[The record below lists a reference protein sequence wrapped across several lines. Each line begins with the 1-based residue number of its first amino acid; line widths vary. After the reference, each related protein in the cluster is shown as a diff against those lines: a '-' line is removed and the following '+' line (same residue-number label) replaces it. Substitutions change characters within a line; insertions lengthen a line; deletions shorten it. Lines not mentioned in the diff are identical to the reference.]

1 MTEATIVN
9 AGKGMSLEQIGI
21 NTTPLEPSNKWIDQK
36 TILAGPPK
44 VGKSTFLAQ
53 AGIKGWFLRLAREF
67 NNIRTYGA
75 DARDLDDLKRE
86 VEKLH
91 KVHQSGLWGTE
102 QFPVESLFFD
112 PGDKL
117 LQFIS
122 DKVCDDAKS
131 DSIYEA
137 GGYGVGQNK
146 YKRILKSF
154 LSDIEPLPAH
164 KFFLFHTKHQELSE
178 PNNETKKYH
187 KWILDVSEKLDAEF
201 PKRVDNTL
209 NIMVG
214 YVGSMQ
220 ARTMITQGTKYIEA
234 GAKAPCLKKVTQIPW
249 SNDDADNYKKF
260 RALFD

>member
-1 MTEATIVN
+1 MAEVITV
-9 AGKGMSLEQIGI
+9 GKGLSLEQIGI
-21 NTTPLEPSNKWIDQK
+21 NMAPQEPSNKWTDQK

-53 AGIKGWFLRLAREF
+53 AGIQAYFLRLAREF
-67 NNIRTYGA
+67 NNVTTYGV
-75 DARDLDDLKRE
+75 DNRDLDELKRE

-102 QFPVESLFFD
+102 KFPVETLVFD

-154 LSDIEPLPAH
+154 IADIEKLPAH
-164 KFFLFHTKHQELSE
+164 KFFLFHTKFQELSE
-178 PNNETKKYH
+178 PNNEAKKYH
-187 KWILDVSEKLDAEF
+187 RWVLDLSEKLDAEF

-214 YVGSMQ
+214 YAGTIQ

-234 GAKAPCLKKVTQIPW
+234 GSKAPCLKKVTQIAW
-249 SNDDADNYKKF
+249 SNDDKDNYTKF
-260 RALFD
+260 RALFT

>member
-1 MTEATIVN
+1 MTEIATV
-9 AGKGMSLEQIGI
+9 GKGMSLEQIGI
-21 NTTPLEPSNKWIDQK
+21 NMAPQEPSNKWVDQK

-53 AGIKGWFLRLAREF
+53 AGNKAYFLRLAREF
-67 NNIRTYGA
+67 VNIQTFGA
-75 DARDLDDLKRE
+75 DCRDLDELKRE

-102 QFPVESLFFD
+102 QFPVESLVLD

-122 DKVCDDAKS
+122 DKVCDDAKA

-146 YKRILKSF
+146 YKRLLKSF
-154 LSDIEPLPAH
+154 IADIEPLPCH
-164 KFFLFHTKHQELSE
+164 KFFCFHTKDKELSE
-178 PNNETKKYH
+178 PSNESKKYH
-187 KWILDVSEKLDAEF
+187 RWIVDVSDKLDAEF

-214 YVGSMQ
+214 YSGSQQ
-220 ARTMITQGTKYIEA
+220 ARTMVTQGTKYIEA
-234 GAKAPCLKKVTQIPW
+234 GSKAPCLKKVTQIPW
-249 SNDDADNYKKF
+249 GPDDKANYEAF
-260 RALFD
+260 RKLFT

>member
-1 MTEATIVN
+1 MAEIV
-9 AGKGMSLEQIGI
+9 AVGKGLSLEQIGI
-21 NTTPLEPSNKWIDQK
+21 SMVPQEPSNKWIDQT

-53 AGIKGWFLRLAREF
+53 AGNKAYFLRLAREF
-67 NNIRTYGA
+67 VNIQTFGA
-75 DARDLDDLKRE
+75 DARDLDELKRE
-86 VEKLH
+86 DEKLH

-102 QFPVESLFFD
+102 QFPVETLVFD

-122 DKVCDDAKS
+122 DKVCDDAKA

-154 LSDIEPLPAH
+154 VSDIGSLPAH
-164 KFFLFHTKHQELSE
+164 KFFCFHTKDKELSE
-178 PNNETKKYH
+178 PSNEAKKYH
-187 KWILDVSEKLDAEF
+187 RWIVDVSEKLDAEF

-214 YVGSMQ
+214 YAGSMQ

-234 GAKAPCLKKVTQIPW
+234 GSKAPCLKKMTQIAW
-249 SNDDADNYKKF
+249 TNDDKANYEAF
-260 RALFD
+260 RKLFT

>member
-1 MTEATIVN
+1 MSEITQM
-9 AGKGMSLEQIGI
+9 GKGLSLEQIGI
-21 NTTPLEPSNKWIDQK
+21 TLVPQEPSNRWVDQK

-53 AGIKGWFLRLAREF
+53 AGKSIYFLRLAREF
-67 NNIRTYGA
+67 NNIQTYGV
-75 DARDLDDLKRE
+75 DCRDLDELRRE

-91 KVHQSGLWGTE
+91 KVHQSGIWGSE
-102 QFPVESLFFD
+102 QFPVESLAFD

-122 DKVCDDAKS
+122 DKVCDDAKA

-164 KFFLFHTKHQELSE
+164 KFFCFHTKYQELSE

-187 KWILDVSEKLDAEF
+187 RWILDISEKMDAEF

-214 YVGSMQ
+214 YVGAMQ

-234 GAKAPCLKKVTQIPW
+234 GAKAPALKKVTQIAW
-249 SNDDADNYKKF
+249 GVDDGENYKKF
-260 RALFD
+260 RALFT

>member
-1 MTEATIVN
+1 MAEVTTI
-9 AGKGMSLEQIGI
+9 GKGMTLEQIGI
-21 NTTPLEPSNKWIDQK
+21 NMTALEPSNKWIDQK

-53 AGIKGWFLRLAREF
+53 AGNKAYFLRLAREF
-67 NNIRTYGA
+67 NNVATFGA
-75 DARDLDDLKRE
+75 DARDLDELKVE

-102 QFPVESLFFD
+102 QFPVESLIFD

-117 LQFIS
+117 LQFIA
-122 DKVCDDAKS
+122 DKVCEDAKA

-154 LSDIEPLPAH
+154 ISDIETLPAH
-164 KFFLFHTKHQELSE
+164 KFFCFHTKDKELSE
-178 PNNETKKYH
+178 PNNENKKYH
-187 KWILDVSEKLDAEF
+187 RWILDVSEKLDAEF

-214 YVGSMQ
+214 YSGTLQ

-234 GAKAPCLKKVTQIPW
+234 GSKAPCLKKMTQIAW
-249 SNDDADNYKKF
+249 SNDDKDNYTKF
-260 RALFD
+260 RALFI

>member
-1 MTEATIVN
+1 MSEIVTV
-9 AGKGMSLEQIGI
+9 GKGMSLEQCGI
-21 NTTPLEPSNKWIDQK
+21 NMAPQEASNAWIDQK

-53 AGIKGWFLRLAREF
+53 AGNKAYFLRLAREF
-67 NNIRTYGA
+67 VNIQTFGA
-75 DARDLDDLKRE
+75 NCRDLDELKKE

-91 KVHQSGLWGTE
+91 KVHQAGLWGTE
-102 QFPVESLFFD
+102 QFPVESLVLD

-122 DKVCDDAKS
+122 DKVCDDAKA

-154 LSDIEPLPAH
+154 IGDIEPLPAH
-164 KFFLFHTKHQELSE
+164 KFFCFHTKDKELSE
-178 PNNETKKYH
+178 PSNESKKYH
-187 KWILDVSEKLDAEF
+187 RWIVDVSDKLDAEF

-214 YVGSMQ
+214 YSGSQQ
-220 ARTMITQGTKYIEA
+220 ARTMVTQGTKYIEA
-234 GAKAPCLKKVTQIPW
+234 GSKAPCLKKVTQIAWGP
-249 SNDDADNYKKF
+249 DDKINYDAF
-260 RALFD
+260 RKLFT

>member
-1 MTEATIVN
+1 MSNIAIV
-9 AGKGMSLEQIGI
+9 GKGLSLEQIGI
-21 NTTPLEPSNKWIDQK
+21 NMVPQEPSNKWIDQK
-36 TILAGPPK
+36 TLLAGPPK

-53 AGIKGWFLRLAREF
+53 AGKLAYFLRLAREF
-67 NNIRTYGA
+67 VNIQTYGA
-75 DARDLDDLKRE
+75 DCRDLDELKRE

-102 QFPVESLFFD
+102 QFPVESLVFD

-117 LQFIS
+117 LQFIA
-122 DKVCDDAKS
+122 DKVCDDAKA

-154 LSDIEPLPAH
+154 ISDIEPLPAH
-164 KFFLFHTKHQELSE
+164 KFFLFHTKYQELSE
-178 PNNETKKYH
+178 PNNENKKYH
-187 KWILDVSEKLDAEF
+187 RWIIDISEKLDAEF

-209 NIMVG
+209 HIMVG
-214 YVGSMQ
+214 YSGTMQ

-234 GAKAPCLKKVTQIPW
+234 GSKAPCLKKMTQIAW

-260 RALFD
+260 RALFL

>member
-1 MTEATIVN
+1 MSEVVAV
-9 AGKGMSLEQIGI
+9 GKGMTLEQLGF
-21 NTTPLEPSNKWIDQK
+21 NLAPQEASNKWIDQT

-44 VGKSTFLAQ
+44 AGKSTFLAQ
-53 AGIKGWFLRLAREF
+53 AGEKAWFLRLAPEF
-67 NNIRTYGA
+67 RNIKTYGV
-75 DARDLDDLKRE
+75 DCRDLEEVKRE

-91 KVHQSGLWGTE
+91 KAKNAGI
-102 QFPVESLFFD
+102 FPWETIVFD

-117 LQFIS
+117 LEFIS
-122 DKVCDDAKS
+122 NKVCDDAKA

-154 LSDIEPLPAH
+154 ISDISSLPAH
-164 KFFLFHTKHQELSE
+164 KFFCFHTKDRELSE
-178 PNNETKKYH
+178 PNNENKKYH
-187 KWILDVSEKLDAEF
+187 RWVLDISDKLDAEF

-214 YVGSMQ
+214 YAGNMQ
-220 ARTMITQGTKYIEA
+220 ARTMVTQGTKFIEA

-249 SNDDADNYKKF
+249 TNMDGENYQKF
-260 RALFD
+260 RAMFE

>member
-1 MTEATIVN
+1 MSEIAQV
-9 AGKGMSLEQIGI
+9 GKGLSLEQIGI
-21 NTTPLEPSNKWIDQK
+21 SLAPQEPSNSWKDQK
-36 TILAGPPK
+36 TIIAGPPK

-53 AGIKGWFLRLAREF
+53 AGNKAWFLRLAREF
-67 NNIRTYGA
+67 NNITTYGVNC
-75 DARDLDDLKRE
+75 RELDELKRE

-102 QFPVESLFFD
+102 QFPVETLVFD

-122 DKVCDDAKS
+122 DKVCDDAKA

-154 LSDIEPLPAH
+154 LADIEPLPAH
-164 KFFLFHTKHQELSE
+164 KIFCFHTKNQELSE
-178 PNNETKKYH
+178 PNNESKKYH
-187 KWILDVSEKLDAEF
+187 RWILDVSEKLDAEF

-214 YVGSMQ
+214 YSGTMQ
-220 ARTMITQGTKYIEA
+220 ARTMVTQGTKYIEA

-249 SNDDADNYKKF
+249 TNDDKANYEAF
-260 RALFD
+260 RKLFT

>member
-1 MTEATIVN
+1 MSEITTV
-9 AGKGMSLEQIGI
+9 GKGISLEQIGI
-21 NTTPLEPSNKWIDQK
+21 IMAPQEPSNKWIDQK

-53 AGIKGWFLRLAREF
+53 AGNKAWFLRLAREF
-67 NNIRTYGA
+67 NNIATYGV
-75 DARDLDDLKRE
+75 DSRDLDELKVN

-91 KVHQSGLWGTE
+91 KVFQSGLWGTE
-102 QFPVESLFFD
+102 QFPVETLVFD

-117 LQFIS
+117 LQFIA
-122 DKVCDDAKS
+122 DKVCDDAKA

-154 LSDIEPLPAH
+154 ISDIESLPAH
-164 KFFLFHTKHQELSE
+164 KFFCFHTKFQELSE
-178 PNNETKKYH
+178 PNNESKKYH
-187 KWILDVSEKLDAEF
+187 RWVLDVSEKLDAEF

-214 YVGSMQ
+214 YSGTMQ

-249 SNDDADNYKKF
+249 TQDDMANYTNF
-260 RALFD
+260 RKLFT

>member
-1 MTEATIVN
+1 MAEIATV
-9 AGKGMSLEQIGI
+9 GKGMSLEQIGI
-21 NTTPLEPSNKWIDQK
+21 NMTPQEPSNKWIDQK

-53 AGIKGWFLRLAREF
+53 AGNKAYFIRMAREF
-67 NNIRTYGA
+67 NNIATYGA
-75 DARDLDDLKRE
+75 DARDYDELKRE
-86 VEKLH
+86 IEKLH

-102 QFPVESLFFD
+102 QFPVETIVVD

-117 LQFIS
+117 LQFIA
-122 DKVCDDAKS
+122 DKVCDDAKA

-154 LSDIEPLPAH
+154 LSDIEHLPAH
-164 KFFLFHTKHQELSE
+164 KIFCFHTKNQELSE

-187 KWILDVSEKLDAEF
+187 RWILDVSEKLDAEF

-214 YVGSMQ
+214 YAGTMQ
-220 ARTMITQGTKYIEA
+220 SRIMVTQGTKYVEA
-234 GAKAPCLKKVTQIPW
+234 GAKAPCLKKVAQILW
-249 SNDDADNYKKF
+249 TNDDKDNYTKF
-260 RALFD
+260 RALFT

>member
-1 MTEATIVN
+1 MSEIV
-9 AGKGMSLEQIGI
+9 ALGKGLSLEQIGI
-21 NTTPLEPSNKWIDQK
+21 NMAPQEPSNKWIDQK

-53 AGIKGWFLRLAREF
+53 AGIKAYFLRLAREF
-67 NNIRTYGA
+67 NNVTTYGV
-75 DARDLDDLKRE
+75 DNRDLDELKRE
-86 VEKLH
+86 VQKLH

-102 QFPVESLFFD
+102 KFPVETLAFD

-117 LQFIS
+117 LHFIS
-122 DKVCDDAKS
+122 EKVCDDAKS
-131 DSIYEA
+131 ESIYEA

-154 LSDIEPLPAH
+154 ISDIETLPAH
-164 KFFLFHTKHQELSE
+164 KFFLFHTKFQELSE

-187 KWILDVSEKLDAEF
+187 KWVLDLSEKLDAEF

-214 YVGSMQ
+214 YAGTMQ

-234 GAKAPCLKKVTQIPW
+234 GSKAPCLKKVAQIPW

-260 RALFD
+260 RALFN